1 SLDKETSG
9 CVLLAKKH
17 ISLVYFFDI
26 FKQRKVDKIY
36 YAIFH
41 GHWDKKIIKID
52 LPLKSNE
59 TKYGQRVVKVD
70 SKVGKLAL
78 T

>member
-1 SLDKETSG
+1 G

-17 ISLVYFFDI
+17 SSLVNFFDI
-26 FKQRKVDKIY
+26 FKQLTVDKIY
-36 YAIFH
+36 YSIVH

-52 LPLKSNE
+52 LPLKRTE

-70 SKVGKLAL
+70 SKDGKQAL
-78 T
+78 TRIISVR